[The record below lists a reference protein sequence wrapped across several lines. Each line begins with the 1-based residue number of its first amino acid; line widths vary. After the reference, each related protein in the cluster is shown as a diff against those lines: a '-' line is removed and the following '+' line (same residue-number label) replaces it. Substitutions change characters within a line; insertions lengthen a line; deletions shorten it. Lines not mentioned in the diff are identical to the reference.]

1 MKFKIQILEPCHED
15 WNLMTPSGKGRHCEA
30 CDKVVVDFTRSTKRE
45 IAKYIANNEN
55 ICGRISEEF
64 LGVTLEDEKEKKSF
78 GLNGLVATV
87 VNLLAITTAMNAQTM
102 SPENQSIK
110 AIERIQVRQDNSSLL
125 CGDKKQTMLV
135 HGVVVSALDGFG
147 MPGTSVTIKDTEIGV
162 TANFEGEFEI
172 PINVQNNEVVLLFSF
187 MGYVSKE
194 VSISEDTP
202 LPLKIF
208 LEEESGEVGEII
220 INTGYQKLSR
230 RKITGIVARIEAT
243 ELKVVSEKE

>member
-87 VNLLAITTAMNAQTM
+87 VNLLAITTAMNAQTV
-102 SPENQSIK
+102 SLENQSVK
-110 AIERIQVRQDNSSLL
+110 TIERTQVRQDNSSLL

-135 HGVVVSALDGFG
+135 HGVVVSAFDRLWL
-147 MPGTSVTIKDTEIGV
+147 PGATVTIKGTEIEV
-162 TANFEGEFEI
+162 SANSDGEFEI
-172 PINVQNNEVVLLFSF
+172 PINVEDNEVVLLFSF

-202 LPLKIF
+202 LPLKIY

-220 INTGYQKLSR
+220 INTGYERTTRTTLAGAIS
-230 RKITGIVARIEAT
+230 RIEAT

>member
-1 MKFKIQILEPCHED
+1 M
-15 WNLMTPSGKGRHCEA
+15 
-30 CDKVVVDFTRSTKRE
+30 
-45 IAKYIANNEN
+45 
-55 ICGRISEEF
+55 
-64 LGVTLEDEKEKKSF
+64 
-78 GLNGLVATV
+78 

-147 MPGTSVTIKDTEIGV
+147 MPGTSVTIKDTEIGI

-172 PINVQNNEVVLLFSF
+172 PINVESNEVVLLFSF

>member
-110 AIERIQVRQDNSSLL
+110 AIERIQVRQDNSTVL

-172 PINVQNNEVVLLFSF
+172 PINVESNEVVLLFSF